1 MSQGSNSPPKGA
13 GPGRPKT
20 PRSPDDPSGRVNF
33 DDRGN
38 AVWEWAISTGA
49 FGRDVSTDQLRR
61 LEHPDLAILDESPP
75 APQGVRP
82 NPRGA
87 VRGYDPYDSGHLD
100 KRRAPK
106 PKKDLRKLS
115 EWIALRRRVATGKDG
130 GGR

>member
-13 GPGRPKT
+13 PPDRGKT
-20 PRSPDDPSGRVNF
+20 PRSPDEPSGRVNF
-33 DDRGN
+33 DERGN

-61 LEHPDLAILDESPP
+61 LEHPGLAILDEGPP
-75 APQGVRP
+75 AAPGARP

-115 EWIALRRRVATGKDG
+115 EWLVLRRRVAATKDR